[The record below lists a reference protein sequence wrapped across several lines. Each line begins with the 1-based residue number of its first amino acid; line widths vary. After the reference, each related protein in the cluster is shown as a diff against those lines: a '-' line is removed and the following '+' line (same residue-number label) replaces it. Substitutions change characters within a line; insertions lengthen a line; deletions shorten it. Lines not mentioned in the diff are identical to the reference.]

1 MKTCD
6 LPLPEGVK
14 VFFSETAQ
22 ECAGQLALHVA
33 ESLRGRLR
41 RGGRTSLVVSGGSTP
56 VPFFQ
61 TLAQQEL
68 AWARVTMLL
77 ADERWVPEGDPASN
91 TTLVRQNLLQGRAK
105 DARFLSLRQPLCSA
119 EQALPAIEQLLA
131 ELKLPLDVVVLGM
144 GNDGHTASL
153 FPDAPQLPEA
163 MSMQAPGRVCV
174 MTPPSQAHTRV
185 TLTRPVLA
193 GARFLALHLRG
204 EDKLETLE
212 RALKAPDDWREMPIR
227 AFLKPGLRIYW
238 SP

>member
-1 MKTCD
+1 M
-6 LPLPEGVK
+6 
-14 VFFSETAQ
+14 
-22 ECAGQLALHVA
+22 
-33 ESLRGRLR
+33 
-41 RGGRTSLVVSGGSTP
+41 
-56 VPFFQ
+56 
-61 TLAQQEL
+61 
-68 AWARVTMLL
+68 
-77 ADERWVPEGDPASN
+77 
-91 TTLVRQNLLQGRAK
+91 
-105 DARFLSLRQPLCSA
+105 
-119 EQALPAIEQLLA
+119 PAIEQLLA

-163 MSMQAPGRVCV
+163 MFMQAPGRVCV